1 MERAVRAAGAVVKG
15 RSLRALVLVTAA
27 IILGYWAVF
36 GWMVYRSPLSYDAI
50 DLDHDGSVS
59 FTEADYASSFG
70 MRAIHRQGEE
80 CVEYFAEQD
89 GAALKLVCPQASG
102 ERPLP

>member
-1 MERAVRAAGAVVKG
+1 MIMARPASGPGTGNRS

-27 IILGYWAVF
+27 LVLAYWGIF
-36 GWMVYRSPLSYDAI
+36 GWMVYRSPLPYDAI

-70 MRAIHRQGEE
+70 MRTIYRQGEK
-80 CVEYFAEQD
+80 CVEYFAEKD
-89 GAALKLVCPQASG
+89 GAALKLVCP
-102 ERPLP
+102 